1 MDEYSESKIH
11 MSEPESGKGN
21 EINKVLIIIIIVII
35 IIVIIIVIIIS
46 QLLSSQLHNLQF
58 FHVMEF
64 PAKKTTWLS

>member
-1 MDEYSESKIH
+1 MYFYWLC
-11 MSEPESGKGN
+11 

-35 IIVIIIVIIIS
+35 IIVIIIIVIIIS
-46 QLLSSQLHNLQF
+46 QLSSSQLHNLQF